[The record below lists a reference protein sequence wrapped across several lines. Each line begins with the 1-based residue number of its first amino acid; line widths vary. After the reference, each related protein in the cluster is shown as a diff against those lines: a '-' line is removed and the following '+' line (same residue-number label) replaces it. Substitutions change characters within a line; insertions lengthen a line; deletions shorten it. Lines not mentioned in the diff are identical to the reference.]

1 MAVEMK
7 VFPQKN
13 SPDDEKKNKT
23 GLKEALN
30 GGDLG
35 KTSVRIL
42 SITWDEK
49 AGWVVCYEA

>member
-42 SITWDEK
+42 SIPWDEK